1 MRRLLLHI
9 PIVLLL
15 ASTALLSNA
24 QERADSLRFIDGR
37 GLEILL
43 SNSGFGIGAFI
54 SHNLGQ
60 DLSLVLD
67 AGLGAV
73 KDEREVAFFDRFGQ
87 RDVPNKANYLLE
99 MPLLIGLERRV
110 FRSRIEDNFRPFL
123 SLSAGP
129 LIGWLYPYFDDDNDN
144 GLLDEDEK
152 THDVLSGL
160 PSGHFRTGVSF
171 SLSIGARFGDV
182 RESGYGVRFGYRA
195 SIYNDDIALLEESIK
210 EPTRRFGTPLIVVY
224 FGPLGN

>member
-9 PIVLLL
+9 PLLL
-15 ASTALLSNA
+15 LIALTTLSSRA
-24 QERADSLRFIDGR
+24 QEQADSLRFVDGR

-43 SNSGFGIGAFI
+43 SNSGFGIGAFV
-54 SHNLGQ
+54 SHNLAQ
-60 DLSLVLD
+60 DWSLVFDL
-67 AGLGAV
+67 GLGAV

-99 MPLLIGLERRV
+99 MPVLIGLERRV

-123 SLSAGP
+123 SMSAGP
-129 LIGWLYPYFDDDNDN
+129 LVGWLYPYFDDDNEN

-160 PSGHFRTGVSF
+160 PGGHFRTGVSF
-171 SLSIGARFGDV
+171 SLSLGARFGDINQ
-182 RESGYGVRFGYRA
+182 SGYGVRFGYRA
-195 SIYNDDIALLEESIK
+195 SIYKDDIALLEASIK
-210 EPTRRFGTPLIVVY
+210 APRRRFGTPLIVVY